1 MIELKNV
8 SKTFAKGKEHVK
20 AVDNVSLSIKDGEIY
35 GIIGFSGAGKSTLV
49 RCINLLEKP
58 DCGEVIVDNIDLMK
72 LKEKELRKVRQHIG
86 MIFQHFNLM
95 KSRTVFDNVAYPL
108 RHTGLSKEDIKE
120 KVSSLLN
127 LVELEDKAASYPSQL
142 SGGQKQRVAI
152 ARSLANNPDILLC
165 DEATSALDPQTTLSI
180 LKLLKSVNKKL
191 NITIVVITHEME
203 VIKEIC
209 DTVAVVEDGHVVEQ
223 GSVFDVFSD
232 PKQQITKKFISTTSN
247 IQNIYEL
254 INQNESI
261 VQLKENSK
269 ILKLK
274 YLKDSTSEAIIQT
287 S

>member
-1 MIELKNV
+1 M
-8 SKTFAKGKEHVK
+8 
-20 AVDNVSLSIKDGEIY
+20 
-35 GIIGFSGAGKSTLV
+35 
-49 RCINLLEKP
+49 
-58 DCGEVIVDNIDLMK
+58 DNIDLMK